1 MRLSRF
7 SDGGDFRLDHDI
19 TPEGTAYDVSGP
31 GSTGDTIVLVHGVGL
46 DRTMWD
52 LQMAALAPKY
62 RVVRYDL
69 LGHGQSADQPISDI
83 RTFIEQ
89 LKELLAS
96 LSIDRFHLIGLSMGG
111 VIAQGFAGRHSDRLK
126 TMILMNTVYRRDTT
140 ELTGMRSRLALT
152 REQGLGPVA
161 DAALSRWF
169 DSAFHAAFPE
179 RVAIIRQKMLSNRLE
194 PYIAAYSALIDADAI
209 IQDALTQVTCP
220 TLVIA
225 GEHDPG
231 STPEIARRM
240 VADLRHGELLIL
252 PGLHHLTPWEAPEL
266 VSETILDFLETHG
279 EVDS

>member
-7 SDGGDFRLDHDI
+7 SGGGDFRLDHDI

-83 RTFIEQ
+83 RTFIDQ
-89 LKELLAS
+89 LEELLSS

-169 DSAFHAAFPE
+169 DSAFRAAFPE

-194 PYIAAYSALIDADAI
+194 PYIAAYSALIDADTI

-231 STPEIARRM
+231 STPDIARRM
-240 VADLRHGELLIL
+240 VADLRQGELLIL

-266 VSETILDFLETHG
+266 VSETILDFLEAHG
-279 EVDS
+279 HVDS

>member
-1 MRLSRF
+1 M
-7 SDGGDFRLDHDI
+7 DHDI

-83 RTFIEQ
+83 RTFIDQ
-89 LKELLAS
+89 LEELLSS

-169 DSAFHAAFPE
+169 DSAFRAAFPE

-194 PYIAAYSALIDADAI
+194 PYIAAYSALIDADTI

-231 STPEIARRM
+231 STPDIARRM
-240 VADLRHGELLIL
+240 VADLRQGELLIL

-266 VSETILDFLETHG
+266 VSETILDFLEAHG
-279 EVDS
+279 HVDS

>member
-169 DSAFHAAFPE
+169 DSAFRAAFPE